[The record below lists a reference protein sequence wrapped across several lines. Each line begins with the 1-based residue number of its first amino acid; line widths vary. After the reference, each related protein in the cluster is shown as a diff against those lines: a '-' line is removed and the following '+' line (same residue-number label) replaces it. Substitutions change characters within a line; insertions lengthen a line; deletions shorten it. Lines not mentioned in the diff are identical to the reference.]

1 MSRRIPS
8 EIDVDLLRTA
18 VKARLPLPFDGSS
31 WTASFLPTCVVFRR
45 LRTKQTYIVEY
56 ETAIQRAIKA
66 DVEEARRSRKRK
78 RGRSDGTN

>member
-1 MSRRIPS
+1 MRRRIPS
-8 EIDVDLLRTA
+8 EIEVDLLRTV
-18 VKARLPLPFDGSS
+18 VKARLPIAFDASS

-66 DVEEARRSRKRK
+66 DVEDARRSKRRKR
-78 RGRSDGTN
+78 